1 MSLANDYF
9 LLYHGI
15 TFEQNLD
22 VEPIDTFLDDEIFS
36 VYALILSATRKDYE
50 KFLPLKSF
58 EKLCNKLNVGT

>member
-22 VEPIDTFLDDEIFS
+22 VEKLKLQYDEDTFYNF
-36 VYALILSATRKDYE
+36 ALIVSATRKNFDNIYH
-50 KFLPLKSF
+50 LLHLK
-58 EKLCNKLNVGT
+58 LYANN